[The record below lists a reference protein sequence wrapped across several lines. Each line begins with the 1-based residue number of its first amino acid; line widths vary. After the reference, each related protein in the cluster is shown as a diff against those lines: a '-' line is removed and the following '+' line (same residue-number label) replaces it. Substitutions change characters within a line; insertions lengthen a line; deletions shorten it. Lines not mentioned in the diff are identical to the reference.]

1 MARSVRPSCDR
12 GLCAGAEA
20 SIRLG
25 IALGA
30 GHYGRGFHQ
39 TATAGAFGATLA
51 AGHLLGLERD
61 GLRRAPGIC
70 ATRASGL
77 KSQFGTM
84 GKAYNAGI
92 AASNGVECALL
103 ALRGMSAPDDGIGG
117 PQGLL
122 PTHADAVSQTEAFS
136 VPPEQTFLLVETR
149 HKLHACCHGTHAMIE
164 ALRTLCRHP
173 GLAPDEI
180 AEIRLKTAP
189 RGRNVCAI
197 SRPRTGLEARF
208 SYAWLAALVITGRDT
223 AAEHSFAGALVMDAG
238 LARLAACVSVR
249 GDPGL
254 TDMQAQGVL
263 RLASGRELPFS
274 HGLAAVLPHEA
285 LGAALLGKARA
296 LLGPLA
302 DTLWQDVQGLGSLSA
317 RALGRRLSAAGEA
330 A

>member
-1 MARSVRPSCDR
+1 MIEAYA
-12 GLCAGAEA
+12 LGAEA

-51 AGHLLGLERD
+51 AGHLLGLDRD
-61 GLRRAPGIC
+61 GLRRVLGLC
-70 ATRASGL
+70 ATRASGP

-117 PQGLL
+117 PQGFL
-122 PTHADAVSQTEAFS
+122 PTHADAASQTEAFS
-136 VPPEQTFLLVETR
+136 VPPEQAFLLVETR

-180 AEIRLKTAP
+180 AEIRL
-189 RGRNVCAI
+189 
-197 SRPRTGLEARF
+197 RTVAR
-208 SYAWLAALVITGRDT
+208 WLAVVVISGRDT

-238 LARLAACVSVR
+238 LARLAACVSVQ

-274 HGLAAVLPHEA
+274 HDLAAALPHEA

-317 RALGRRLSAAGEA
+317 RVLGRRLSAAGEA